1 MAEPLKQSTDEW
13 KAVRWGVYALLIA
26 VAAASM
32 TSRLM
37 QVRSSSIADPSP
49 FLSANDRSRWCTIR
63 SLGDYGT
70 YAIDDVIFNVK
81 GERQRAWHTID
92 LVKHR
97 GRDGEEHFY
106 SSKPTLLPTLLA
118 GEYWVL
124 KQATGA
130 SLSNKHK
137 TFYMARLMLLFSQV
151 LPLAGAMWA
160 IASLVDRLG
169 TSHWGR
175 IFVVACATQ
184 ATFLTTFA
192 VTLNNHVIAAIAVI
206 VAVVALWPVFAQETI
221 NSCCRCGDW
230 CRLVVGGLASSFAVT
245 CELPALAFFALLAA
259 ALLWRAPLRTLV
271 AFAPAAAIVFAAAL
285 GTNYLAHESLKPA
298 YAHRYKD
305 GPMLVGLQGTYDEIQ
320 EFESGRVPAEARKKM
335 KELGIDLSPQTVI
348 EPRQPGFRWVIW
360 DVDGHDRFAVQRLA
374 ADKIHQLQI
383 RAWDDWYDYEGTYW
397 TADRLQGVDKGEPS
411 VAVYVF
417 HCLVGHHG
425 LFSLTPI
432 WLLSAWGLWHWLRGA
447 NWDARWWL
455 AAAIALLTLVVL
467 AFYFSRPLIDRNYGG
482 VTSGLRWLFWLI
494 PLWLL
499 AMVPAADALAGSRWG
514 RIGAIVLFA
523 ISVFSANYA
532 TLNPWS
538 QPWLFEYWQQLGW
551 INY

>member
-1 MAEPLKQSTDEW
+1 MAEALETTRDDWQTI
-13 KAVRWGVYALLIA
+13 RWGVYAIL
-26 VAAASM
+26 VAAATASM

-37 QVRSSSIADPSP
+37 QVRSTSNADPSP

-70 YAIDDVIFNVK
+70 YSIDDVIFNDK

-97 GRDGEEHFY
+97 GPDGKEHFY

-118 GEYWVL
+118 GEYWLV

-130 SLSNKHK
+130 SLSDKRK
-137 TFYMARLMLLFSQV
+137 TFYVARLMLLLSQV
-151 LPLAGAMWA
+151 LPIAGGMWLIALLAEKLGA
-160 IASLVDRLG
+160 SN
-169 TSHWGR
+169 WGR

-184 ATFLTTFA
+184 ATFLSTFA
-192 VTLNNHVIAAIAVI
+192 ITLNNHVFAA
-206 VAVVALWPVFAQETI
+206 VAVVVAIAALWPIFTKESQAWWRFLI
-221 NSCCRCGDW
+221 
-230 CRLVVGGLASSFAVT
+230 GGLASAFAVT

-259 ALLWRAPLRTLV
+259 AILWRAPLQTLL
-271 AFAPAAAIVFAAAL
+271 AFVPAAVVVFVAAL
-285 GTNYLAHESLKPA
+285 GTNYIAHESLKPA

-305 GPMLVGLQGTYDEIQ
+305 GPMIAGLEEIYNATQ
-320 EFESGRVPAEARKKM
+320 ALDAGKIPEEARQKLAAK
-335 KELGIDLSPQTVI
+335 GIDLSTQAVA
-348 EPRQPGFRWVIW
+348 EQRQPGFRWVIW
-360 DVDGHDRFAVQRLA
+360 DVDGHDRFAVQRF
-374 ADKIHQLQI
+374 DDSKIHKLQI

-411 VAVYVF
+411 VAVYAF
-417 HCLVGHHG
+417 NCLVGHHG

-432 WLLSAWGLWHWLRGA
+432 WLFSVLGLFLWLRRPRDLQWGL
-447 NWDARWWL
+447 
-455 AAAIALLTLVVL
+455 AASILLLTIVVL
-467 AFYFSRPLIDRNYGG
+467 AFYLSRPLIDRNYGG

-494 PLWLL
+494 PLWLI
-499 AMVPAADALAGSRWG
+499 AMIPAADSLAHSRWG
-514 RIGAIVLFA
+514 RIIAVVFFA
-523 ISVFSANYA
+523 VSVFSANWA

-538 QPWLFEYWQQLGW
+538 QPWLFEYWYQLGW